1 MKTNRNSLIT
11 LSEFQAHVKNRKEHG
26 GYKGASA
33 IPVGTENQTI
43 RKGASAW
50 ESTGILETHTNGV
63 AITVDHPLDN
73 ATARVV
79 MVIPT
84 ALGAS
89 KPSAVGKKDGTL
101 LIPYIP

>member
-1 MKTNRNSLIT
+1 
-11 LSEFQAHVKNRKEHG
+11 
-26 GYKGASA
+26 
-33 IPVGTENQTI
+33 
-43 RKGASAW
+43 
-50 ESTGILETHTNGV
+50 V
-63 AITVDHPLDN
+63 AITVNHPLDN

-101 LIPYIP
+101 LVTYIP